1 MMGSRLS
8 CLCLPWR
15 NRLHGVCLLLQ
26 SADARTD
33 FWLRHLRGVGRTG
46 WSAPTAP
53 LLTWAFL
60 RGVARRKQAT
70 NLLATGTYLRDTTR
84 EHRNDFERI
93 DSMEV
98 EPYLHSQA
106 AQRFRG
112 FSHIAI
118 HLGDSTSV
126 PPVIVP
132 KLRGK
137 AIHWLDGHYS
147 AGFTGV
153 GASHCPAVVEP
164 ESISSLSKDPFES
177 SSTTGGAWARIRLTR
192 RYAMCANLSQ
202 RCRTVGHRWQPRR
215 T

>member
-1 MMGSRLS
+1 MTSRGST
-8 CLCLPWR
+8 PWR
-15 NRLHGVCLLLQ
+15 SNPIFTVRPRSD
-26 SADARTD
+26 SAV
-33 FWLRHLRGVGRTG
+33 F
-46 WSAPTAP
+46 PTSP
-53 LLTWAFL
+53 FT
-60 RGVARRKQAT
+60 
-70 NLLATGTYLRDTTR
+70 
-84 EHRNDFERI
+84 
-93 DSMEV
+93 
-98 EPYLHSQA
+98 
-106 AQRFRG
+106 
-112 FSHIAI
+112 
-118 HLGDSTSV
+118 LGDSTSV
-126 PPVIVP
+126 LPVIVP